1 MTIQSNITTE
11 DPITTSQVRK
21 VQLKNEVS
29 DRHLWGPGSDN
40 LLSRV
45 DTNVCI
51 RRPDCSNG
59 DRSTK
64 VGQGFDG
71 LPVPRYNVT
80 EGPGGV
86 GDEEDD
92 CRLVQAVSH
101 VQPELRL
108 RVFETTNSPDVQLR
122 EC

>member
-21 VQLKNEVS
+21 VQLENGVS
-29 DRHLWGPGSDN
+29 DRRLWEPRSDH

-45 DTNVCI
+45 DSNVCVC
-51 RRPDCSNG
+51 RPDCSNG

-64 VGQGFDG
+64 VGQGFDS
-71 LPVPRYNVT
+71 LPVPRYNIT
-80 EGPGGV
+80 EGPGGI

-92 CRLVQAVSH
+92 SRLVQTVGH
-101 VQPELRL
+101 VQPELRF
-108 RVFETTNSPDVQLR
+108 RVFEATNTPDIQLR